1 MTYHSLTQA
10 GASVPAKELLESSE
24 KSSFSGPLSQILNS
38 MENAV
43 ISPMPGLVETTEG
56 GSKASGRRCMLWV
69 EHTSILHVLHVPAG
83 RDTNPPP
90 PSPTLHLSICLISTA
105 AIWAALSRPNGLLQG
120 STTLCVSWLMQSS
133 VGRAQESGL
142 PCPPA
147 PRAC

>member
-1 MTYHSLTQA
+1 MMTYHSLTQA

-56 GSKASGRRCMLWV
+56 GSKASGCRCMLWV

-90 PSPTLHLSICLISTA
+90 PPRLFTSPSVSYLQQQYGLRLA
-105 AIWAALSRPNGLLQG
+105 DLMVYSRDPPP
-120 STTLCVSWLMQSS
+120 CVCH
-133 VGRAQESGL
+133 G
-142 PCPPA
+142 
-147 PRAC
+147 